1 VLSQAASRQ
10 RRDLSLD
17 EIIDR
22 AALILRD
29 EGDQALTMRRIAA
42 ECGVTPMAI
51 YHHVT
56 DKETLTGLVMDR
68 LIDAALVPRSAGDWR
83 TDMIEFASRYRR
95 VFIDNP
101 GAGRLY
107 VRQPVIGPGTARAV
121 EEVFRILATAG
132 FPPTAIGRAADAI
145 VLLIYGSLVNDLTRP
160 ANIRDQLIDVIPRSE
175 TPHMKRS
182 LKVFSHR
189 EPEQRFRD
197 ALAWLLNGLEHTLMH
212 DRR

>member
-1 VLSQAASRQ
+1 MAQAASRQ
-10 RRDLSLD
+10 RRDLSLN

-22 AALILRD
+22 AAVILRD

-56 DKETLTGLVMDR
+56 DKETLTGLVIDR
-68 LIDAALVPRSAGDWR
+68 LIEAALVSRPAGDWR
-83 TDMIEFASRYRR
+83 TDMIELASRYRR
-95 VFIDNP
+95 AFIDNP

-121 EEVFRILATAG
+121 EEFFRVLAAAG
-132 FPPTAIGRAADAI
+132 FPPAATARATDAI
-145 VLLIYGSLVNDLTRP
+145 HLLILGSLVNDLTRP
-160 ANIRDQLIDVIPRSE
+160 ANIRDQLIDVVPRSE

-182 LKVFSHR
+182 LKVFSR
-189 EPEQRFRD
+189 RDPEQRFRD
-197 ALAWLLNGLEHTLMH
+197 ALTWLLDGLEHTLMH
-212 DRR
+212 ERR

>member
-1 VLSQAASRQ
+1 LPQAASRQ

-22 AALILRD
+22 ASVILRD
-29 EGDQALTMRRIAA
+29 EGDEALTMRRIAT

-56 DKETLTGLVMDR
+56 DKETLTRLVMDR

-83 TDMIEFASRYRR
+83 TDMIEFASGYRR

-132 FPPTAIGRAADAI
+132 FPPAAIGRAADAI
-145 VLLIYGSLVNDLTRP
+145 VLLIMGSLVNDLTRP

-189 EPEQRFRD
+189 DPEQRFRD
-197 ALAWLLNGLEHTLMH
+197 AVAWLLDGLEYALMH
-212 DRR
+212 ERS